1 MSTLVCAQHLA
12 FVSSLALVV
21 SACGGGSRA
30 QHVNTNTGRAL
41 APVVIQRTP
50 FRIALVDGGVIAL
63 REDGT
68 LTVDDRPIGTLQ
80 LDGTITRAEGGTPLA
95 ALGPDGRIHFDGAP
109 TALRLVGAELR
120 TDRPGGYSISVDPSG
135 PLVTRDADGNVVEE
149 VPIEGLTAGNSTTV
163 LFAVATAVLEMSRHS
178 DGAGRAER
186 DAQGTEGDE
195 SEESDDV
202 VLIRVPIDGAP
213 QRGPADAL
221 VTIVVFSDFECP
233 FCWRVLDTLERVLE
247 AYGSDLRL
255 VFRHNP
261 LSFHP
266 NAHLAAEAAMEAF
279 AQRGDQGFWQMHDL
293 LFDNQRELGRA
304 SLERYAALVGLDLG
318 RFRAAL
324 DGHVHAAAV
333 DRDLALARS
342 VGVSG
347 TPSFFVNGRPLVGAQ
362 PFDEF
367 QQLVEI
373 ALRDAR
379 ARVARGV
386 PRSRVY
392 DDILAQAREAPA
404 PPAPERTRPPE
415 SPRAEDDPTRRWTI
429 PGGRDAP
436 ARGPRTAPV
445 TIEIFSDFQCPFCA
459 RAVPVVERIVDTYRD
474 RVRIVFRHL
483 PLPFHAW
490 AHDAAELAVEVRRQ
504 RGDASFWQYHDLVFE
519 NQRLVNEAPNARD
532 ALIELAG
539 RVPGV
544 DLRAARRALERGTHR
559 AAVDAEVRAV
569 EQAGLP
575 VGTPTF
581 LVNGRLLRGAQ
592 PYETFES
599 LIEEELRARP

>member
-30 QHVNTNTGRAL
+30 QRVNTNTGH
-41 APVVIQRTP
+41 APAPITIDRSP
-50 FRIALVDGGVIAL
+50 FRVTLATGEVIAL
-63 REDGT
+63 DDDGALTYDGALVGTMQRDGT
-68 LTVDDRPIGTLQ
+68 VIRA
-80 LDGTITRAEGGTPLA
+80 DGGGTLA
-95 ALGPDGRIHFDGAP
+95 ALTPEGRILFEGEP
-109 TALRLVGAELR
+109 TALSVVGAELR
-120 TDRPGGYSISVDPSG
+120 SAWSTDSMTVRQPGS
-135 PLVTRDADGNVVEE
+135 LVTRTADGTVLEE
-149 VPIEGLTAGNSTTV
+149 LPIEGLTATNPATI
-163 LFAVATAVLEMSRHS
+163 LFAVATVIF
-178 DGAGRAER
+178 ER
-186 DAQGTEGDE
+186 NQHADVSTRPEPQADDAYGVED
-195 SEESDDV
+195 DDV
-202 VLIRVPIDGAP
+202 PLVRVPVDGAP

-221 VTIVVFSDFECP
+221 VTIVVFSDFQCP
-233 FCWRVLDTLERVLE
+233 FCWRALDTLERVLE
-247 AYGSDLRL
+247 TYGPDVRL
-255 VFRHNP
+255 VFRHHP
-261 LSFHP
+261 LPFHP
-266 NAHLAAEAAMEAF
+266 DAHLAAEAAMEAF
-279 AQRGDQGFWQMHDL
+279 AQRSDRGFWQLHDL
-293 LFDNQRELGRA
+293 LFENQSDLGRA
-304 SLERYAALVGLDLG
+304 SLERHAAALGLDLD

-324 DGHVHAAAV
+324 DGHVHAAAIE
-333 DRDLALARS
+333 RDLTIARRA
-342 VGVSG
+342 GVSG
-347 TPSFFVNGRPLVGAQ
+347 TPSFFVNGRLLVGAQ
-362 PFDEF
+362 PFEEF
-367 QQLVEI
+367 QQLVEV

-379 ARVARGV
+379 ARLARGV

-392 DDILAQAREAPA
+392 DDILAQAREAPPPE
-404 PPAPERTRPPE
+404 PPASSRPP
-415 SPRAEDDPTRRWTI
+415 DDPTRRWSLQ
-429 PGGRDAP
+429 GGGDAP
-436 ARGPRTAPV
+436 SRGPRRARV
-445 TIEIFSDFQCPFCA
+445 TIQVLSDFQCPFCA
-459 RAVPVVERIVDTYRD
+459 RAVPTMERVAEIYRD

-532 ALIELAG
+532 ALIELAS

-544 DLRAARRALERGTHR
+544 NVRAARRALERGTHR
-559 AAVDAEVRAV
+559 AAVDADVRAV